1 MNLQEVFNRIN
12 ESKKEAKKI
21 RDSYKDSLIQSQ
33 EHQRI
38 TEELKTLREKKK
50 EIENAIKL
58 DFSKEF
64 DRLDTLK
71 TDIEN
76 DNLLLSDATLTKFV
90 NGEQVEITDEHNQK
104 YEPIFM
110 VKFKKS

>member
-1 MNLQEVFNRIN
+1 MKLQEVFNRIN
-12 ESKKEAKKI
+12 ESKKEQKKI
-21 RDSYKDSLIQSQ
+21 RDSYKDALIQSQ

-71 TDIEN
+71 LDIEN
-76 DNLLLSDATLTKFV
+76 DTMLLSDAALTQFV
-90 NGEQVEITDEHNQK
+90 NGEQIEVVDENEQK
-104 YEPIFM
+104 YEPIFI